1 METTTM
7 RGLTGWFR
15 RFRPQAI
22 MASPR
27 DRLIACLGAGAG
39 LLVTEWIS
47 RYTIGSANPWFIAPM
62 GASAL
67 LLFAVP
73 ASPLAQPWS
82 IIGGNLVASLMGVM
96 CARWIDSP
104 SLAAS
109 LAMTLSIA
117 LMFPLRCLHPPSG
130 AVALTAVM
138 GGPAISQLGYG
149 FVVAPVLLNSL
160 LLTVLAVLF
169 NNLTRRSYPHWVPH
183 APSHATADRPPSER
197 IGISRADLHAVLA
210 DRGEMLDVS
219 EDDLR
224 DILLQ
229 AERRVYRHRF
239 GELRCADFMAR
250 DVVTVDPDI
259 SCLEALQALQRHRVS
274 ALPVA
279 SASGPLLGIVTLLD
293 LLLPQD
299 HSLTAPT
306 NYAIKVREA
315 MTTTVITARA
325 DDPIEQLVPAF
336 SDGGL
341 HHMPV
346 LDEARRVIGMV
357 TQADLIAA
365 LFHASAHTMRPGGS
379 ERRAQQPV
387 NPGLPA

>member
-1 METTTM
+1 MQ
-7 RGLTGWFR
+7 GLSGWVR
-15 RFRPQAI
+15 RFWPQAI

-27 DRLIACLGAGAG
+27 DRLVACLGAGLG
-39 LLVTEWIS
+39 LIATEWIS
-47 RYTIGSANPWFIAPM
+47 RLTIGSASPWFIAPM

-82 IIGGNLVASLMGVM
+82 IIGGNLVAALIGVT
-96 CARWIDSP
+96 CAHWIDNP
-104 SLAAS
+104 GLAAS
-109 LAMTLSIA
+109 LAMALSIGA
-117 LMFPLRCLHPPSG
+117 MFPLRCLHPPSG

-160 LLTVLAVLF
+160 LLTLLAVLF
-169 NNLTRRSYPHWVPH
+169 NNLAQRSYPHWLPH
-183 APSHATADRPPSER
+183 RPGHATADRPPSER
-197 IGISRADLHAVLA
+197 VGISRADLHAVLA
-210 DRGEMLDVS
+210 ERGEVLDIS
-219 EDDLR
+219 EADLQE
-224 DILLQ
+224 ILLR
-229 AERRVYRHRF
+229 AEMRAYRQRF

-279 SASGPLLGIVTLLD
+279 STSGPLLGIVTLLD
-293 LLLPQD
+293 LLLPQH
-299 HSLTAPT
+299 HSLTAP
-306 NYAIKVREA
+306 ADRSIKVREA
-315 MTTTVITARA
+315 MTAAVVTARA
-325 DDPIEQLVPAF
+325 DDPVEQLVPAF

-346 LDEARRVIGMV
+346 LDEERRVIGMV
-357 TQADLIAA
+357 TQADMIAA
-365 LFHASAHTMRPGGS
+365 LFHASAHTIRP
-379 ERRAQQPV
+379 RP
-387 NPGLPA
+387 